1 MNFSEAKAIYKSI
14 KANKK
19 AQAAVLQQAPAAVVV
34 LVVIAVILGVAGTIL
49 DKVQETQQTSG
60 GINETS
66 AAFNATRDGLEGI
79 TTFSSFQPT
88 IAVIVVAV
96 IVIGLLLGGFA
107 FVQTRR

>member
-1 MNFSEAKAIYKSI
+1 MQYLTSMNFSQVKTLYKVITAKKG
-14 KANKK
+14 
-19 AQAAVLQQAPAAVVV
+19 QAGVLNQAPAAVVV

-49 DKVQETQQTSG
+49 DKIQETQVINSTS
-60 GINETS
+60 
-66 AAFNATRDGLEGI
+66 FNATADGLEGI

-107 FVQTRR
+107 FVQNQR

>member
-1 MNFSEAKAIYKSI
+1 MNFSEAKALYKVI
-14 KANKK
+14 CANRKG
-19 AQAAVLQQAPAAVVV
+19 QAAVLQQAPAAVVV

-49 DKVQETQQTSG
+49 DKIQDTQVGNSTSG
-60 GINETS
+60 T

-107 FVQTRR
+107 FVQGNRQE

>member
-1 MNFSEAKAIYKSI
+1 MELG
-14 KANKK
+14 KK
-19 AQAAVLQQAPAAVVV
+19 AQAGVLNQAPAAVVV

-49 DKVQETQQTSG
+49 DKIQETQVSG
-60 GINETS
+60 T
-66 AAFNATRDGLEGI
+66 AAFNASADGLEGI

-107 FVQTRR
+107 FVQNRRG